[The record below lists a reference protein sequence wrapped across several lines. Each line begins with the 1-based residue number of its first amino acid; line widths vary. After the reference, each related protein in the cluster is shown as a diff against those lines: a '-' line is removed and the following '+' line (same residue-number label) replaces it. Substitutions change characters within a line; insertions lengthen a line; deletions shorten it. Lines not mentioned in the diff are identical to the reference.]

1 MLQRTSGSREAMRLR
16 KESHNILVALGIF
29 VLSIVLLSFSDG
41 LIVAYY
47 AHAFGLSLEESAI
60 ASTKVLVIVNELLFA
75 FLAIFSFTKIFKRT
89 LNELGMTVT
98 RLLRNIAV
106 GLVVGVGGWF
116 AGSIIAVVL
125 ARLVPYK
132 VPEQFIRMLTPTSSP
147 DLVYFLILTWVLVGP
162 CEELFFRG
170 FIQGTFE
177 TWKGP
182 AAGIIAG
189 SILFGLAHFD
199 PILWFRTIPAGFLG
213 LIYGV
218 LYARRKSIVP
228 VAVAHSLNDT
238 IGFVLAF
245 LVR

>member
-1 MLQRTSGSREAMRLR
+1 VRKWRLR
-16 KESHNILVALGIF
+16 KESRNVLVALGIF

-41 LIVAYY
+41 LIIVYY
-47 AHAFGLSLEESAI
+47 AQAYGLSLEESAI
-60 ASTKVLVIVNELLFA
+60 ATTKLVIIVNELLFA

-89 LNELGMTVT
+89 LNELGITLT
-98 RLLRNIAV
+98 KLLRNITV
-106 GLVVGVGGWF
+106 GIVIGIGGWF

-125 ARLVPYK
+125 ARLVPFN
-132 VPEQFIRMLTPTSSP
+132 VPEQFIRMLTPISGP
-147 DLVYFLILTWVLVGP
+147 DLAYFLILTWVLVGP

-177 TWKGP
+177 SWKGS

-189 SILFGLAHFD
+189 SILFGLAHFN
-199 PILWFRTIPAGFLG
+199 PTLWFRTIPAGFLG
-213 LIYGV
+213 IIYGV
-218 LYARRKSIVP
+218 LYTRRKSIVP